1 MAKKRGHKK
10 TAAKKAAPA
19 KASSITDSINSEVIA
34 AALSSVNQPVFLKVC
49 RLCEAKDGPFLNI
62 FDPDMI
68 TAKKIEVLM
77 PFCVSKKLFNKSK
90 NIE

>member
-34 AALSSVNQPVFLKVC
+34 AALSSVQPVFLKVC

-68 TAKKIEVLM
+68 TAKKIEVVM
-77 PFCVSKKLFNKSK
+77 PFCVSKKLSIKSK
-90 NIE
+90 NLE